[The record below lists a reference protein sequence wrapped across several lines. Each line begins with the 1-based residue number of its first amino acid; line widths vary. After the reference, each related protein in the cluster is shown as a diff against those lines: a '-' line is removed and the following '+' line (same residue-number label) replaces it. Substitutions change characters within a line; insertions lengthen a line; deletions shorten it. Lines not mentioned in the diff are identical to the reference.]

1 MGMRSLAA
9 VVLLILLAA
18 FAVANWGAFTAP
30 TQLTLGLTSVQAPL
44 GLLILGLCA
53 LLVLGLG
60 GLALWVHTRSLMELR
75 RQVKTQQSLRELAD
89 KAEVSRLTQ
98 LQGALEA
105 ATERLAAQLETS
117 QARLLE
123 RLDLLEREQARHVAE
138 NADSLAAALAE
149 FDQRISPPGAGRPGG
164 RD

>member
-18 FAVANWGAFTAP
+18 FAAANWGAFTAP
-30 TQLTLGLTSVQAPL
+30 TQLTLGVTSVQAPL
-44 GLLILGLCA
+44 GVLMLGVCA

-89 KAEVSRLTQ
+89 KAETSRLTQ
-98 LQGALEA
+98 LQAALDA
-105 ATERLAAQLETS
+105 ATQRLSAQIEAT
-117 QARLLE
+117 QGRLLE
-123 RLDLLEREQARHVAE
+123 RIDHLQREHARDVAE
-138 NADSLAAALAE
+138 NANSLAAALAE
-149 FDQRISPPGAGRPGG
+149 FDQRVTGGSRAGE

>member
-18 FAVANWGAFTAP
+18 FAAANWGAFTAP
-30 TQLTLGLTSVQAPL
+30 TQLTLGVTSVQAPL
-44 GLLILGLCA
+44 GVLMLGVCA

-89 KAEVSRLTQ
+89 KAETSRLTQ
-98 LQGALEA
+98 LQAALDA
-105 ATERLAAQLETS
+105 ATQRLSAQIEAT
-117 QARLLE
+117 QGRLLE
-123 RLDLLEREQARHVAE
+123 RIDHLQREHARDVAE
-138 NADSLAAALAE
+138 NANSLAAALAE
-149 FDQRISPPGAGRPGG
+149 FDQRVTGNTGQGAQ
-164 RD
+164 D